1 MNIPHGIRAAS
12 SDGARFTSMGSV
24 LTKDNYTAWSSKMKT
39 VLLVNRVWD
48 LVMGTRVRPDPARA
62 AIVVVGAAHA
72 NQAEITAA
80 NKKIADFEDAY
91 LRASCLIAAAI
102 SDTEILA
109 VTDVLEDS
117 IKTWAALSTKY
128 ARKSKMEAEA
138 AHMAPLQFEHIETE
152 TTDDT
157 ITRF

>member
-24 LTKDNYTAWSSKMKT
+24 LTKDNYPTWSSKIKT

-48 LVMGTRVRPDPARA
+48 LVTGTRTRPDPALA
-62 AIVVVGAAHA
+62 AIVVAGAAHA

-80 NKKIADFEDAY
+80 NKSITEFEDAY
-91 LRASCLIAAAI
+91 LRASCLIAASI

-109 VTDVLEDS
+109 FTDVPRRSGCDMGSVEPE
-117 IKTWAALSTKY
+117 ICKKV
-128 ARKSKMEAEA
+128 ENGG
-138 AHMAPLQFEHIETE
+138 
-152 TTDDT
+152 
-157 ITRF
+157 